1 MSLFPR
7 CNNELSLFHGIPYLF
22 FPNDTNQPP
31 SPITNLQDNFIH
43 FWIHIGLVILGFLI
57 AIISFFVQLCGPA
70 SYGKHADGSGRC
82 PVPTKLFYVIA
93 ELIPGFIIFTITYF
107 ITGQSFSEPVNIV
120 MYFLFTIH
128 YLTRGLVMP
137 FISRYCHNKITVW
150 IPLWKIIANTLY
162 H

>member
-1 MSLFPR
+1 MAFPT
-7 CNNELSLFHGIPYLF
+7 SSSPMT
-22 FPNDTNQPP
+22 PTNHPA
-31 SPITNLQDNFIH
+31 PITNLQDNFIH

-57 AIISFFVQLCGPA
+57 AIISFFVQLCRPA

-82 PVPTKLFYVIA
+82 PFPTKLFYVIA

-107 ITGQSFSEPVNIV
+107 IMGQSFSEPVNIV
-120 MYFLFTIH
+120 MYVLFTIH

-137 FISRYCHNKITVW
+137 MQNLSGQLFSSISRVVSFHWRI
-150 IPLWKIIANTLY
+150 LL